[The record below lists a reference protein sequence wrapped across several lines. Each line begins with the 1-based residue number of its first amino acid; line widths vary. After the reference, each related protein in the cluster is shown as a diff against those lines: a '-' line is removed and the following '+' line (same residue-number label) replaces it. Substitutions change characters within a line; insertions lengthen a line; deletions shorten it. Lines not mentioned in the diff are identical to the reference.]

1 VEQRGSLFGEKE
13 PVTGGHGLA
22 GCAMKRGSVW
32 SLAGGATVA
41 GGMLASGCPAPDT
54 CLYEA
59 TCSTDGGSGDAAAVA
74 MDGSGDG
81 GDGST
86 AADASTTDGGFDGDA
101 SDVAADSSIGDGAAD
116 AGDGAPVASD
126 AGPGGPFLGTWT
138 LVGTETFS
146 CPNDAGLF
154 SDASA
159 NVDPVSETVTFSAGL
174 GSTDAGQ
181 VDLLFDAGEEC
192 ALEVS
197 VEAGVAMLVDPPQ
210 TCALDRKST
219 YWVFTSVTVS
229 TSMGSVGIMETF
241 TDDAGCRYLIQADL
255 TRSDGG

>member
-1 VEQRGSLFGEKE
+1 MEQRGSLFGEKG

-22 GCAMKRGSVW
+22 GCAMKRGTVW

-41 GGMLASGCPAPDT
+41 VGVLAAGCPAPDT
-54 CLYEA
+54 CLSEG
-59 TCSTDGGSGDAAAVA
+59 TCSTDGGSGDGAAVV
-74 MDGSGDG
+74 MDAYGDG
-81 GDGST
+81 GNGPT
-86 AADASTTDGGFDGDA
+86 AADASAVDGAFDGVA
-101 SDVAADSSIGDGAAD
+101 SDVAADSSTGDGAAD
-116 AGDGAPVASD
+116 AADGAPAASD
-126 AGPGGPFLGTWT
+126 AGLGGSFLGAWT

-146 CPNDAGLF
+146 CPDDAGLF

-159 NVDPVSETVTFSAGL
+159 NLDPVSETVAFSAGP
-174 GSTDAGQ
+174 GPTDAGQ

-192 ALEVS
+192 ALEMS

-229 TSMGSVGIMETF
+229 TSMGSVGITETF
-241 TDDAGCRYLIQADL
+241 TDETGCQYVIRGDL